1 MNTKDLKE
9 KYIKDFIPPKEYT
22 QEEMDKLWQNFK
34 NQNWKLVT
42 NTEIWINELRDK
54 VYNQNVEAGWHSKPR
69 EIGTCL
75 MLIVL
80 EIAEA
85 MEGDRKSLMDDH
97 LPHRSM
103 LEVELADAVIRIMD
117 LSGREGLDL
126 GGAIVEK
133 LEYNRTRADHKLEN
147 RNKENGK
154 KY

>member
-1 MNTKDLKE
+1 MKIENLTTIEVEGGIPQEAKE
-9 KYIKDFIPPKEYT
+9 FIKKFVENDFIVVPTDMYQIKTEN
-22 QEEMDKLWQNFK
+22 DIN
-34 NQNWKLVT
+34 NLV
-42 NTEIWINELRDK
+42 NKI
-54 VYNQNVEAGWHSKPR
+54 YQQNVFAGWHSKPR

-75 MLIVL
+75 MLIVS

-133 LEYNRTRADHKLEN
+133 LEYNKTRADHKLEN
-147 RNKENGK
+147 REKEGGK

>member
-1 MNTKDLKE
+1 MNNNENYHQVIDME
-9 KYIKDFIPPKEYT
+9 KIYINNLIQKI
-22 QEEMDKLWQNFK
+22 
-34 NQNWKLVT
+34 
-42 NTEIWINELRDK
+42 
-54 VYNQNVEAGWHSKPR
+54 YNQNVDAGWHSKPR

-75 MLIVL
+75 MLIVS

-133 LEYNRTRADHKLEN
+133 LEYNRTRADHKLVN
-147 RNKENGK
+147 REKENGK

>member
-1 MNTKDLKE
+1 MNNNENTNYNSASDIDMNKI
-9 KYIKDFIPPKEYT
+9 YI
-22 QEEMDKLWQNFK
+22 
-34 NQNWKLVT
+34 NQMV
-42 NTEIWINELRDK
+42 DK
-54 VYNQNVEAGWHSKPR
+54 VYQQNLKAGWHSKPR

-75 MLIVL
+75 MLIVS

-133 LEYNRTRADHKLEN
+133 LQYNLTRSDHKLEN
-147 RNKENGK
+147 REKENGK

>member
-1 MNTKDLKE
+1 MNNKETLMNTGGN
-9 KYIKDFIPPKEYT
+9 PKR
-22 QEEMDKLWQNFK
+22 QIWQDMNK
-34 NQNWKLVT
+34 MYV
-42 NTEIWINELRDK
+42 NELVNI
-54 VYNQNVEAGWHSKPR
+54 VYNQNLEAGWHSKPR

-75 MLIVL
+75 MLIVS

-133 LEYNRTRADHKLEN
+133 LEYNRTRQDHKLEN